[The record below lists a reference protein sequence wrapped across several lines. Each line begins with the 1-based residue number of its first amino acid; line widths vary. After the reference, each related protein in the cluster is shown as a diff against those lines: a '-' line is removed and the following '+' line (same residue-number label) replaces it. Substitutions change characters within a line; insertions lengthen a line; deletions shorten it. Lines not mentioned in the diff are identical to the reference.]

1 MEENVFFI
9 DATLNRAGC
18 ENVSDGA
25 VMDSSFAR
33 WELGRLPTAWGG
45 SWSSLQQLFRPLAT
59 QLMPIPAEGVTWD
72 GRRFV
77 LSENAFDERGYLSR
91 YPDVAAAVKSGA
103 LSGGYQHYMLY
114 GHREGRFGGTRA
126 SVQIDFKGQGIDP
139 REYDF
144 LTFRFV
150 VQPAA
155 LASMELK
162 WSSALGQSSQPVL
175 FESEGGRVLVP
186 LGSYPQWLKAA
197 AIRSIMVSLSNAAPG
212 TSWDLADVQLLHYLP
227 ADAVPSRSPD
237 ARGNR

>member
-1 MEENVFFI
+1 
-9 DATLNRAGC
+9 
-18 ENVSDGA
+18 
-25 VMDSSFAR
+25 
-33 WELGRLPTAWGG
+33 
-45 SWSSLQQLFRPLAT
+45 
-59 QLMPIPAEGVTWD
+59 MPIPAEGVTWD

-175 FESEGGRVLVP
+175 FESEGGRVVVP